1 MGLAASQARLL
12 SLIAKQSNLE
22 YQGQQINNERTVLSQ
37 QVTDLYNS
45 LLALDVP
52 TPPST
57 QEFTKVEYSGDD
69 GATHFTIGTIKP
81 SGEKYLVEIKT
92 EQTGGTL
99 SANYGTSVV
108 EKDENGK
115 ILTIQ
120 GKDAYT
126 WAEAMAEEPGF
137 DWGKYEQAVRN
148 TYTTGDEA
156 NSIDKDDFYVFF
168 VVSDTGVKQPQFAF
182 AEDVNSQD
190 GYAKVYSYQA
200 NGQFTHSEQID
211 ECLLEFDTSGRIIKI
226 SIPHRDFAT
235 GKIVSY
241 QEVPLK
247 ASQVTDELAY
257 EDAFAQY
264 EYAMYQYDKK
274 QEEITA
280 QTQVI
285 QQMDRNL
292 ELKLTRLDNER
303 TQITTEIEAL
313 DKVIND
319 NIEKSYKTFSG

>member
-57 QEFTKVEYSGDD
+57 QEFTKVEYVGKD
-69 GATHFTIGTIKP
+69 GSTQITIGTIKP
-81 SGEKYLVEIKT
+81 SKEKYLVEIKT

-99 SANYGTSVV
+99 TANFGTSIV
-108 EKDENGK
+108 KTDENGK
-115 ILTIQ
+115 VLTIQ
-120 GKDAYT
+120 GKEAYD
-126 WAEAMAEEPGF
+126 WATAMTKQPDF
-137 DWGKYEQAVRN
+137 DWDKYEQAIRN
-148 TYTTGDEA
+148 TYTTGGEA

-168 VVSDTGVKQPQFAF
+168 VESDTNVIQPQFAF
-182 AEDVNSQD
+182 AEDVTSQD
-190 GYAKVYSYQA
+190 GYTKVYSYLA
-200 NGQFTHSEQID
+200 NGQFTKSEQID

-226 SIPHRDFAT
+226 NIPNIDAT
-235 GKIVSY
+235 TKEIISY

-247 ASQVTDELAY
+247 ANQVTDELAY

-274 QEEITA
+274 QEEIAAETE
-280 QTQVI
+280 VI

-313 DKVIND
+313 DNVIKN